1 MSISNRWRYKITLQY
16 VIIKLMNRQILRL
29 KNKKQ
34 KPNSVK
40 ILAFVGMS
48 GSGKSTAVEFV
59 KQKGFPHVYFG
70 SVILQALCDANLEIN
85 EKNEK
90 MMREKLRQDFGKDV
104 VVNRMIEQ
112 MDNLINAGQ
121 RRILADG
128 IYSWTEYKILKKRFP
143 KELKVIALVPP
154 KSERYKRIS
163 GRSERPLTQE
173 ETVTRDWAEVENLE
187 KGGPIAMADYFIVN
201 RGSVFET
208 RRKIA
213 KILRE
218 IEF

>member
-1 MSISNRWRYKITLQY
+1 MWKYKVTLQY
-16 VIIKLMNRQILRL
+16 AIIKLMNRQILRL

-70 SVILQALCDANLEIN
+70 GVILQALHDANLEIN

-90 MMREKLRQDFGKDV
+90 MMREKLRQDFGKDM

-112 MDNLINAGQ
+112 MENLINAGQ
-121 RRILADG
+121 RQILADG

-154 KSERYKRIS
+154 KSERYKRIGS
-163 GRSERPLTQE
+163 RSERPLTQE
-173 ETVTRDWAEVENLE
+173 ETVTRDWAEIENLE
-187 KGGPIAMADYFIVN
+187 KGGPIAIADHYIINDGDLNNLYTQVDKELNSLHFYN
-201 RGSVFET
+201 
-208 RRKIA
+208 
-213 KILRE
+213 
-218 IEF
+218 